1 MKQFIFF
8 LMLLITYQQCQSQLI
23 KPDNFNQQRVKI
35 TKQSMV
41 VLGSWA
47 AANIIYSGI
56 AAGSAKGSD
65 KYFHQMNLI
74 WGGINLTLAA
84 LGNFGTKYNGGV
96 SYVESLKKQI
106 GVEKTFLLNAGLDV
120 AYITG
125 GFYLK
130 ERSKNNIDNKDRNR
144 GYGNSIIMQGSAL
157 LLFDGIMYFIHQK
170 HGQQLYQL
178 ADKVQ
183 IGMTMN
189 GIGCVLK
196 L

>member
-1 MKQFIFF
+1 MKRFISFL
-8 LMLLITYQQCQSQLI
+8 LMLVICNHCQSQLV
-23 KPDNFNQQRVKI
+23 KLDDFNQQRVNV
-35 TKQSMV
+35 TKQSMA

-56 AAGSAKGSD
+56 AVGSAKGSD

-74 WGGINLTLAA
+74 WGGINFTLAA
-84 LGNFGTKYNGGV
+84 LGNFGTKYNDGM
-96 SYVESLKKQI
+96 SYVQTLKKQI
-106 GVEKTFLLNAGLDV
+106 GVEKTFLLNVGLDV
-120 AYITG
+120 AYIAG

-130 ERSKNNIDNKDRNR
+130 ERSSNSIDNKDRNNGFGR
-144 GYGNSIIMQGSAL
+144 SIILQGSAL

-178 ADKVQ
+178 ADKVE
-183 IGMTMN
+183 IGMTVN
-189 GIGCVLK
+189 GLGCVVK